1 MGSIAG
7 SSALLLLQLDRQINQ
22 RLTQAQFRRFAVSLP
37 RGGGW
42 LPTVSPNGNP
52 CNTNEPEKHV
62 LDARFE
68 VKPGKQRKA
77 ILSQW
82 ECRKGT

>member
-1 MGSIAG
+1 MSV
-7 SSALLLLQLDRQINQ
+7 LQLDRQLNQ
-22 RLTQAQFRRFAVSLP
+22 RLTQAQFRHFAVSFP

-42 LPTVSPNGNP
+42 LPTLSPNGNL
-52 CNTNEPEKHV
+52 CNINEPEKHV

-68 VKPGKQRKA
+68 VKLGKQGKA